1 MDMKKIAYYQNLHLN
16 QLNHLKKELKLRKHL
31 ESSIGLR
38 AKWINNQNKMAYR
51 QEVENIRTMLNS
63 GLADATTIEQLKK
76 REDDMKKLLSS

>member
-1 MDMKKIAYYQNLHLN
+1 MKKIAYYQNLHLN
-16 QLNHLKKELKLRKHL
+16 QLNHLKKELKLKRHL

-38 AKWINNQNKMAYR
+38 NKWISNQNKMAHN

-76 REDDMKKLLSS
+76 ERSRYEKLLSS